1 MRITTT
7 RTKTGRINVLADGE
21 YRFTVPFSLWTE
33 TPLPAD
39 ADEAALAALR
49 EAGERA
55 DAYDKALTL
64 LGMRDHAE
72 QELYRKLRKQFSP
85 AAASDALARCRAAG
99 FTDDARFA
107 AALAEELSQKKN
119 YAPRRILEALQ
130 QKGIDRETAKN
141 AVEGLDIDGKKGII
155 NIIKKMRLPDTLTQK
170 ELDRLLRR
178 LTAAGYSMREI
189 RAVLRFSEETEEG

>member
-1 MRITTT
+1 MPTRDVTDPTRVGRVPGATLTTSAIASNT
-7 RTKTGRINVLADGE
+7 SASASPPATGSSTTSGR
-21 YRFTVPFSLWTE
+21 
-33 TPLPAD
+33 
-39 ADEAALAALR
+39 
-49 EAGERA
+49 
-55 DAYDKALTL
+55 
-64 LGMRDHAE
+64 
-72 QELYRKLRKQFSP
+72 
-85 AAASDALARCRAAG
+85 ASDALARCRAAG